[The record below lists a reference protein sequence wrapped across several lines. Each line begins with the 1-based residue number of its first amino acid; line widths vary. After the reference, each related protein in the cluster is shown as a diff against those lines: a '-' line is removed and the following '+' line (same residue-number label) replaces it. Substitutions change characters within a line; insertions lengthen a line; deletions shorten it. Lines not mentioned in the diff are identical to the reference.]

1 MWNFMAYICHSWGN
15 WNFTR
20 CFGISNRILFGS
32 LQRPVLTQSVSE
44 NLIFSRCCNRVP
56 LWAQCHLGI
65 PVLPHR
71 WSVGI
76 PLETQ
81 SRSQS
86 CAFGPWHTF
95 CDKGGIS
102 GHKLRFW
109 SEGCRLGLQEL
120 LMGPPNRSDLKLV
133 SEKDFQGHKPVAFL
147 CKFITASTAVCADKT
162 YFSVTL
168 FSSVSVADLPPHT
181 YML

>member
-1 MWNFMAYICHSWGN
+1 MAYICHSWGH

-20 CFGISNRILFGS
+20 CFGILFGS

-44 NLIFSRCCNRVP
+44 NLIFSCCCNRVP

-86 CAFGPWHTF
+86 CAFGPWSTF

-109 SEGCRLGLQEL
+109 SEGCRLGLREL

-133 SEKDFQGHKPVAFL
+133 SEKDFQGHKPVAFCVASASSLQQAQL
-147 CKFITASTAVCADKT
+147 CVLIRPT
-162 YFSVTL
+162 FSVTL
-168 FSSVSVADLPPHT
+168 FSSVSVADLPLRT

>member
-1 MWNFMAYICHSWGN
+1 MTFYGLHLSFVRELKFYQMFWYCVWLTSEAGFN
-15 WNFTR
+15 TV
-20 CFGISNRILFGS
+20 CFRKSHLF
-32 LQRPVLTQSVSE
+32 LLFP
-44 NLIFSRCCNRVP
+44 
-56 LWAQCHLGI
+56 QCHLGI

-86 CAFGPWHTF
+86 CAFGPWSTF

-109 SEGCRLGLQEL
+109 SEGCRLGLREL

-133 SEKDFQGHKPVAFL
+133 SEKDFQGHKPVAFCVASASSLQQAQL
-147 CKFITASTAVCADKT
+147 CVLIRPT
-162 YFSVTL
+162 FSVTL
-168 FSSVSVADLPPHT
+168 FSSVSVADLPLRT